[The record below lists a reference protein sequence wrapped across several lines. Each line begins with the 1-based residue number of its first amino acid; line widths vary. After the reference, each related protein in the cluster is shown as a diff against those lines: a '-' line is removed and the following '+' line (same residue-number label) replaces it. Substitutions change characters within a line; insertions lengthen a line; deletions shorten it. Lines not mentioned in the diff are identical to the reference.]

1 MTFTAI
7 DFELATAAY
16 TSVCAVGIVKVKD
29 NQIVEEFHSLIRPPK
44 NEYMWQ
50 TTRVH
55 GLRAKDTAK
64 SPTFLEIFPEIQK
77 YLSHSHMVAHN
88 EKFDREVLM
97 KTMTHYGLDYSDLG
111 LSAMWDCTS
120 KIYRA
125 KGFKKT
131 KLSICCKIMGIELR
145 HHDPLSDAKA
155 SAELYLMRDTITES
169 LIEEHFPAPEQVP
182 AQEQIEKQ

>member
-1 MTFTAI
+1 MSMTFTAI

-16 TSVCAVGIVKVKD
+16 TSVCAVGIVKVAD
-29 NQIVEEFHSLIRPPK
+29 GEVVDQFHSLVRPPK

-55 GLRAKDTAK
+55 GIKAKDTLNA
-64 SPTFLEIFPEIQK
+64 PTFLELFPHIEAFLQGA
-77 YLSHSHMVAHN
+77 HMVAHN

-97 KTMTHYGLDYSDLG
+97 KTMKFYGLDYNGLG
-111 LSAMWDCTS
+111 LSPFWDCTS
-120 KIYRA
+120 KIYRS

-131 KLSICCKIMGIELR
+131 KLSICCHIMGIELN

-155 SAELYLMRDTITES
+155 SAQLYLMRDQITET
-169 LIEEHFPAPEQVP
+169 LIERHFPHEEQQ
-182 AQEQIEKQ
+182 AS